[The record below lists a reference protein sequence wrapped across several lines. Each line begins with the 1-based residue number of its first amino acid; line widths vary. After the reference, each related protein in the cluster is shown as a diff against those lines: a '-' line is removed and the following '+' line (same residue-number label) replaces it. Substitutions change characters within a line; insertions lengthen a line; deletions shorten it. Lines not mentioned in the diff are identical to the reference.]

1 MFRGFEV
8 INENNVLEGDRVPA
22 LFLSTR
28 GIIKSSKMSKNLQ
41 KRITSKGRRIT
52 AYRAFKLLLFE
63 AIKNWTPC
71 TFYTPKSYKMVIIF
85 NGIISRTI
93 YYIEKMWGN
102 KTKTVQPEISKSIA
116 NLFLFPSPN
125 LASFRRYR
133 KAPNVK
139 EVKFICSLLDFR

>member
-1 MFRGFEV
+1 
-8 INENNVLEGDRVPA
+8 
-22 LFLSTR
+22 
-28 GIIKSSKMSKNLQ
+28 
-41 KRITSKGRRIT
+41 
-52 AYRAFKLLLFE
+52 
-63 AIKNWTPC
+63 
-71 TFYTPKSYKMVIIF
+71 
-85 NGIISRTI
+85 
-93 YYIEKMWGN
+93 MWGN